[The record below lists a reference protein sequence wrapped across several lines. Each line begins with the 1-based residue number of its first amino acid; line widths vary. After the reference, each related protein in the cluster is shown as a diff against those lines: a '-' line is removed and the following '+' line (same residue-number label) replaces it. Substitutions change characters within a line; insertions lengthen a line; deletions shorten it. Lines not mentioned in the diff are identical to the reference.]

1 MRAALVNLAEGVPD
15 PSPEAITKFIE
26 RWEKSGGSEMANY
39 QLFLT
44 ELCDEILLVPHPE
57 PAESV

>member
-1 MRAALVNLAEGVPD
+1 MPD